1 VTDVLDFDDEATA
14 RLEAL
19 YLSADVRRRRALA
32 TEALAARAGERILDV
47 GCGPGFFVAEL
58 SDTVGPEGHIV
69 GVDPSAPML
78 ANASRRT
85 EGRRNVTLLAG
96 NATEL
101 PVPDRSFDAALSVQ
115 VFEYVDDVGAALA
128 ELVRVLRPGGR
139 AVIWDIDWSTVSWFS
154 DDPERMRTMLQ
165 GWDDHLVHP
174 ALPQRLAA
182 EMRAAG
188 FVDVEVEGHAFTNTD
203 AGPDTYSGGIIP
215 LVADFVVDRG
225 IPAEDT
231 AAWRSELE
239 ALSAA
244 GRYFFTVTQCCF
256 SGTLPV

>member
-1 VTDVLDFDDEATA
+1 MTEVLDFDDDATA

-19 YLSADVRRRRALA
+19 YGSADVGRRRSLA
-32 TEALAARAGERILDV
+32 TAALAARPGERILDV

-58 SDTVGPEGHIV
+58 ADIVGPDGHVV

-85 EGRRNVTLLAG
+85 AGRANVKLLDG
-96 NATEL
+96 HATDL

-115 VFEYVDDVGAALA
+115 VFEYVDDVASALA

-154 DDPERMRTMLQ
+154 DDPERMRKVLHT
-165 GWDDHLVHP
+165 WDDHLVHP
-174 ALPQRLAA
+174 ALPRRLAS
-182 EMRAAG
+182 EMRSAG
-188 FVDVEVEGHAFTNTD
+188 FVDVDVEGHAFTNTD

-215 LVADFVVDRG
+215 LVEDFVVGRG
-225 IPAEDT
+225 MPVEEA

-239 ALSAA
+239 MLSASD
-244 GRYFFTVTQCCF
+244 RYFFTVTQFRF
-256 SGTLPV
+256 SAAVPG